1 MRNYKYKKE
10 PKAKFSKALLR
21 SFGKTNVDFK
31 LIEEGDRVLVG
42 LSGGKDSLSL
52 VHLLKNMQR
61 NAPFSFDF
69 KAITVNYGM
78 PDEDYHNL
86 SEHCKTYKF
95 PIQFLKQKF
104 MKYLKILLE
113 KIVHLV
119 ATFQE

>member
-1 MRNYKYKKE
+1 
-10 PKAKFSKALLR
+10 
-21 SFGKTNVDFK
+21 

-86 SEHCKTYKF
+86 SEHCKTYKIPHTVF
-95 PIQFLKQKF
+95 ET
-104 MKYLKILLE
+104 KIYEISQNTIRENSSSCSYFSRMRRGALYSYAVIMALI
-113 KIVHLV
+113 KWL
-119 ATFQE
+119 